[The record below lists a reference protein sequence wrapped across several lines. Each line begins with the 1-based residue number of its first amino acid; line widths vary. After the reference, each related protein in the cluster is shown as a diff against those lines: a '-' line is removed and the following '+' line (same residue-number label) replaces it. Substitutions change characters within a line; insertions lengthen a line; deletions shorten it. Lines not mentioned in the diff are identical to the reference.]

1 MLCVS
6 SIYLVR
12 YPEILNTIESLESS
26 FKEDVNRVDMEAS
39 SLLASQGAAAA
50 VEYAT
55 QFSEDTGNN
64 LVKRWRKYF
73 GQLFV
78 KYRDGYVI
86 TENAEDT
93 ACGCAVGSGPYP
105 QQWYDRIATETG
117 NHYKVLPDAAEVD
130 LKDARFKP
138 LSKLELLKRK

>member
-1 MLCVS
+1 MG
-6 SIYLVR
+6 YR
-12 YPEILNTIESLESS
+12 YPEILHTIESLENS

-39 SLLASQGAAAA
+39 SLHASQGAAAA

-55 QFSEDTGNN
+55 DFSEKTGNN

-86 TENAEDT
+86 TESAEDT
-93 ACGCAVGSGPYP
+93 ACGCSVASAPYP
-105 QQWYDRIATETG
+105 QQWYNRIAADTG
-117 NHYKVLPDAAEVD
+117 EHYKVLPDSNAAAD

-138 LSKLELLKRK
+138 LSKVELLKRK